1 LSAHDARE
9 APVQSARVPRLQIQ
23 RGIPPG
29 AGPVRHR
36 RGRRDDADGNAAGIT
51 VNSFCSLSIEP
62 PLILWSLAT
71 GANSARAFRDCE
83 RFRVQV
89 LNAGQLDVARQ
100 CATRGAD
107 KFAHGEWHDGR
118 HGLPS
123 LDGCV
128 AWFECENH
136 RQYDEGDH
144 VIIVGRVTAFGGA
157 GGTPLIFH
165 AGRYVTDL
173 AESPLPRELRAGPR

>member
-1 LSAHDARE
+1 VAANSVASLQGLGAR
-9 APVQSARVPRLQIQ
+9 RL
-23 RGIPPG
+23 RGVLGSFTTGVVIVTTVG
-29 AGPVRHR
+29 DS
-36 RGRRDDADGNAAGIT
+36 GRPIGLT
-51 VNSFCSLSIEP
+51 VNSFNSVSIDP

>member
-1 LSAHDARE
+1 MSLASRSSAEFRQALAQFATGVAVVTTR
-9 APVQSARVPRLQIQ
+9 
-23 RGIPPG
+23 
-29 AGPVRHR
+29 
-36 RGRRDDADGNAAGIT
+36 DADGNAAGIT
-51 VNSFCSLSIEP
+51 VNSFCSLSIDP
-62 PLILWSLAT
+62 PLILWSLAA
-71 GANSARAFRDCE
+71 GANSARAFRDCG

-89 LNAGQLDVARQ
+89 LGAGQLEVARQ

-107 KFAHGEWHDGR
+107 KFAHGDWRDGR

-144 VIIVGRVTAFGGA
+144 VIIVGRVTAFCNA